1 LYGPEFEQVL
11 PHMTRLRE
19 LHIDHARLTSQQF
32 SHVSLLL
39 ALHTLSYNFSD
50 SVNVNDFS
58 ALEPCTGLTRLDVN
72 DFNGDTT
79 ALFAVMKRLPYL
91 ASVSLEG
98 LADIRGLAG
107 LTQLRS
113 LNLDTIKYTD
123 ESLVVLASLG
133 LTRLSLKANNFAL
146 SDYALFNAYSTLRVL
161 TLRNISKITEKI
173 AHSCVMTLPNLEEL
187 NVTTSSPSTGN
198 IIKDSLFSVINT
210 KLHTAQIAVRLVATL
225 YKKID
230 VGNGPYWKKYQK
242 ITL

>member
-1 LYGPEFEQVL
+1 
-11 PHMTRLRE
+11 MTRLIFD
-19 LHIDHARLTSQQF
+19 LVLLTRVIQ
-32 SHVSLLL
+32 
-39 ALHTLSYNFSD
+39 
-50 SVNVNDFS
+50 
-58 ALEPCTGLTRLDVN
+58 RLDVN

-98 LADIRGLAG
+98 LAGTSKHGSNSHSLNKHLTHLHADIRGLAG

-113 LNLDTIKYTD
+113 LNLDTIKYTN